1 MQTNREDKSGGIK
14 LMKLA
19 VSGWLG
25 LILIS
30 TGLNLKAIAQETTP
44 TVSEKQGEEATAEA
58 SSKETDEV
66 TDEVKEEVKEKVS
79 QRLQNIVYRKVA
91 LVGTLSEVT
100 DDSLVLSI
108 NGSQRQVK
116 SSEDTVYLDQRK
128 GEREIK
134 KEDLELGEPVIVM
147 GWQKTDE
154 DLVDARRVVEIE
166 PQTKLERQVVVG
178 EIQEVAK
185 KGASLTLT
193 ETGTN
198 QEWEVT
204 LTKSG
209 QVVSQ
214 VQGEITEVD
223 WDEAIDV
230 GKKVVVLSVEEV
242 KAETE
247 EEEISESKT
256 LTARLIY
263 IYPLPP
269 TPTPNPELSGEA
281 TNSGEVEV
289 NNETDEIESSSQ

>member
-1 MQTNREDKSGGIK
+1 MQTSQKDKSSRVTFIK
-14 LMKLA
+14 LA
-19 VSGWLG
+19 ISGWLVLVLTG
-25 LILIS
+25 W
-30 TGLNLKAIAQETTP
+30 GLNIKAVAQENGTTP
-44 TVSEKQGEEATAEA
+44 TVSKKQETEATPAA
-58 SSKETDEV
+58 SGNETDEV
-66 TDEVKEEVKEKVS
+66 KQEVKEKVS

-100 DDSLVLSI
+100 DDSLVLSV
-108 NGSQRQVK
+108 NGSQRQAK

-134 KEDLELGEPVIVM
+134 KEDLELGQSVIVM
-147 GWQKTDE
+147 GWQKADE
-154 DLVDARRVVEIE
+154 DLVEAKRVVEIE